1 MNPRILVGALVA
13 AGVIGTGV
21 AAYQGHVPAAITSAN
36 AQVATPATVA
46 APAANPAAT
55 TLPLNGFSDLVKRY
69 GPAVVNVSVDGMRNV
84 ADMQGDDDD
93 EDEPQAAPPQRGDPR
108 LQQLPPGLRDFF
120 RDFGGGNGRMVP
132 RGPQGN
138 VPMRGQGSGF
148 IVSSDGYILTNAHVV
163 DKADHVNVRLTDR
176 REYRAKVVGLDRQTD
191 IAVLKIDAR
200 DLPTVKLGRAQDA
213 NVGEWVVAIGSPFG
227 FENSVTAGIVS
238 AKGRSLP
245 DANYTPFI
253 QTDVAVN
260 PGNSGGPLFNLA
272 GEVIG
277 INSQI
282 YSRTGAFAGIS
293 FAIPIET
300 ALGVKDQIVKSGR
313 VSRGRIGVTVQD
325 VNAPLAESFGLD
337 RPRGAL
343 VSSVEPRSPGE
354 KAGLRTGDII
364 LSFDGKPIERS
375 SDLPVIV
382 ATAPVGKPSPV
393 EVWRD
398 RSRTTVTLAT
408 AEANREK
415 VAKADNASTKGRLG
429 VAVRPLSPEESSQ
442 LDGKSGLVVEQ
453 VGGAA
458 ARAGIQPGDVLLS
471 INGKP
476 IKSPDDLRDH
486 VAKAGKNA
494 ALLVQRQDRQLF
506 VPVELG

>member
-21 AAYQGHVPAAITSAN
+21 AAYQGQLAAPLTSAH
-36 AQVATPATVA
+36 AGSLAAPLSVA

-55 TLPLNGFSDLVKRY
+55 MLPLNGFSDLVKKY
-69 GPAVVNVSVDGMRNV
+69 GPAVVNVSVDGMRKV
-84 ADMQGDDDD
+84 SDDGDDDD
-93 EDEPQAAPPQRGDPR
+93 AAAQQQMPD

-120 RDFGGGNGRMVP
+120 RGFGGRMVP
-132 RGPQGN
+132 RGGNQGA

-148 IVSSDGYILTNAHVV
+148 IVSADGYILTNAHVV
-163 DKADHVNVRLTDR
+163 DQADHVTVRLTDR
-176 REYRAKVVGLDRQTD
+176 REFRARVVGFDKQTD

-245 DANYTPFI
+245 DSNYVPFI

-282 YSRTGAFAGIS
+282 YSRSGGFQGIS

-300 ALGVKDQIVKSGR
+300 ALGVKDQLVKSGH
-313 VSRGRIGVTVQD
+313 VSRGRIGVTVQE
-325 VNAPLAESFGLD
+325 VNAGLAESFGLD

-343 VSSVEPRSPGE
+343 VSSVEPKSPGAR
-354 KAGLRTGDII
+354 AGLQPGDII
-364 LSFDGKPIERS
+364 LSFDGKSIDRS
-375 SDLPVIV
+375 SDLPMIV
-382 ATAPVGKPSPV
+382 ATTPVGKNSPV
-393 EVWRD
+393 EVWRN
-398 RSRTTVTLAT
+398 RKAQALTLAT
-408 AEANREK
+408 TEGNQEK
-415 VAKADNASTKGRLG
+415 VAKNDEASTKGRLG
-429 VAVRPLSPEESSQ
+429 VAVRPLSPEEKAQ
-442 LDGKSGLVVEQ
+442 LDGKSGLVVEK

-458 ARAGIQPGDVLLS
+458 ARAGIQPGDVILS

-476 IKSPDDLRDH
+476 LENAEQLRDH
-486 VAKAGKNA
+486 VTHAGKTL
-494 ALLVQRQDRQLF
+494 ALLVQRQDRQIF
-506 VPVELG
+506 VPIELG